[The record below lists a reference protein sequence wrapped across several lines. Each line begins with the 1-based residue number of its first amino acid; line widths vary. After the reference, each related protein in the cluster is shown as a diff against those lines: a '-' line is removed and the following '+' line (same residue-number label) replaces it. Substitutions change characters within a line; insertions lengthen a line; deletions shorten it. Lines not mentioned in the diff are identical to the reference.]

1 MSNRKARF
9 AILGLYE
16 QSFLCI
22 NVNMTPDEDLFPL
35 QFDFGF
41 LNVVQDPKL
50 RLRVSIAIGFL
61 FLFGWSLIIF

>member
-1 MSNRKARF
+1 
-9 AILGLYE
+9 
-16 QSFLCI
+16 
-22 NVNMTPDEDLFPL
+22 MTPDEDLFPL

-61 FLFGWSLIIF
+61 FLFG